1 MHSWCGFFSRLCFFH
16 TVPPGHHDYRRTR
29 SGDGWQRRGT
39 QVCLCPSCQLLGF
52 GNRGCQLVEI
62 HFQLQQHPARRLWGQ
77 QMLSGY
83 SGPQRGDYPK
93 YPAAPRGTQIDKWF
107 IIRQLGK
114 GFRGFFCDFQESD
127 VSSHTDSGQS
137 AKQVIGTLLPE
148 LR

>member
-1 MHSWCGFFSRLCFFH
+1 MNIIFLSI
-16 TVPPGHHDYRRTR
+16 
-29 SGDGWQRRGT
+29 DGAQKHREVSKAEPKAAR
-39 QVCLCPSCQLLGF
+39 QLRADG
-52 GNRGCQLVEI
+52 
-62 HFQLQQHPARRLWGQ
+62 

>member
-1 MHSWCGFFSRLCFFH
+1 MRLSLAGFATRDEPPSLFGPTTIHILHCMFLGSRIKIKN
-16 TVPPGHHDYRRTR
+16 PRNQ
-29 SGDGWQRRGT
+29 W
-39 QVCLCPSCQLLGF
+39 
-52 GNRGCQLVEI
+52 
-62 HFQLQQHPARRLWGQ
+62 PA
-77 QMLSGY
+77 
-83 SGPQRGDYPK
+83 
-93 YPAAPRGTQIDKWF
+93 F